1 MTAASI
7 PLRPIIREIMK
18 AAPAR
23 RWSEK
28 ALLVQARQMIPDIEE
43 LDLQAALTWNLSKG
57 YVDSEHN
64 RELEVDVWFLTQR
77 GLVA

>member
-7 PLRPIIREIMK
+7 PLRPVIREIMQ

-28 ALLVQARQMIPDIEE
+28 ALLMQAKALVPDIEE
-43 LDLQAALTWNLSKG
+43 LDLTAALTWNLGKG
-57 YVDSEHN
+57 YVDSEFN
-64 RELEVDVWFLTQR
+64 REMEVDVWFLTER
-77 GLVA
+77 GRKA